1 MARPPKRQT
10 RDRTF
15 RCENGDLFTAKMDYL
30 GHDAGEEAGSQV
42 IQWVPGKVGNVT
54 CPECHTDRIELVE
67 E

>member
-1 MARPPKRQT
+1 MARPKRQT

-15 RCENGDLFTAKMDYL
+15 RCENGHTFTAKMEYL

-42 IQWVPGKVGNVT
+42 IQWVPGQVVGNVT
-54 CPECHTDRIELVE
+54 CPVCHTDRFELVE